1 MASKSKSAAA
11 VLLPKTKFSTMVKS
25 IERIKLDTLGQF
37 DSTSLQWPKKWRMR
51 MRKRRLRT
59 RTSLAAPKNNKDE
72 VGASGPRNISDFYG
86 RIVHLRATKVMLALW
101 EASLQL
107 KTLHALQTAVVGQA
121 NLRAVTF
128 REWNVTVDN
137 DFTQIKSKIAE
148 FRERDEQFCGQFA
161 EAYGAVCDQLRGAGE
176 GEEYLG
182 EKKKVVTL
190 LNVLYLAIDSVVDN
204 FEVYKVETIGDAYMV
219 VSGLPERTTDHASQ
233 IAQMALALLNKLRI
247 SRTKFSEKLRTEPEL
262 FRNPNAPIQG
272 TQKGDVYSFAF
283 ILHEMLYRKVPSTG
297 ATRRARPRFSRK
309 NLMLKEAE
317 IIQF

>member
-128 REWNVTVDN
+128 REWNVTHVRGLPVFLKRENETSNFVDN
-137 DFTQIKSKIAE
+137 LLK
-148 FRERDEQFCGQFA
+148 RMEQYA
-161 EAYGAVCDQLRGAGE
+161 TNLE
-176 GEEYLG
+176 
-182 EKKKVVTL
+182 VVTL